1 MYEKIKEMNEQMN
14 NIRNIKDIYNRNAR
28 WYDFLVKPIEF
39 FLLRKKRR
47 KLVVPL
53 SGKILEIGVGTGA
66 NLAYYRNDISFIGV
80 DASPEMLKI
89 AQRKAE
95 RHGISAD
102 FREMDAENLE
112 FPDGYFD
119 AVVSTLTLCTVPHPV
134 QAVREMARVCKKSG
148 RLIFLEHGKSNIGW
162 VARLQKR
169 KSGRHF
175 RFNTGGF
182 GATGEIRGKVG
193 REFSERYKCGQ
204 KYYFI
209 KVYKCSR
216 HSPCGRGDGGKISRT
231 FWNN

>member
-95 RHGISAD
+95 RNGISAD

-134 QAVREMARVCKKSG
+134 QAVREMARVCKGGG
-148 RLIFLEHGKSNIGW
+148 RLLFLEHGKSCIGL
-162 VARLQKR
+162 VARLQEG
-169 KSGRHF
+169 KSGKHF
-175 RFNTGGF
+175 
-182 GATGEIRGKVG
+182 
-193 REFSERYKCGQ
+193 Q
-204 KYYFI
+204 KHGCRLLSDPLNI
-209 KVYKCSR
+209 IASAGL
-216 HSPCGRGDGGKISRT
+216 HIKISKRFFLGIFQQIEAT
-231 FWNN
+231 ASHTHI

>member
-134 QAVREMARVCKKSG
+134 QAVREMARVCKGGG
-148 RLIFLEHGKSNIGW
+148 RLLFLLIEKIKGSRMNPKVANTANMVGFSLLIFFMLVITYHD
-162 VARLQKR
+162 V
-169 KSGRHF
+169 
-175 RFNTGGF
+175 
-182 GATGEIRGKVG
+182 
-193 REFSERYKCGQ
+193 
-204 KYYFI
+204 I
-209 KVYKCSR
+209 KLL
-216 HSPCGRGDGGKISRT
+216 
-231 FWNN
+231 